1 MSRNTLFGLIIGFVL
16 GIASLGWVA
25 YESAPRVMILEDES
39 QLSYEETVATLKA
52 AAAEQGWKIPKVY
65 EMDKTMARAG
75 YQVAPVTVF
84 ELCHIDHAAKVL
96 ADADSRVV
104 TSMMPC
110 RVSVYVDGQD
120 RVIVSRMNAGAVAQV
135 FNENVAGV
143 MKVASQETE
152 AIVAAVISPT
162 S

>member
-16 GIASLGWVA
+16 GVASLGLVA

-39 QLSYEETVATLKA
+39 QLSYEETVATLKQ
-52 AAAEQGWKIPKVY
+52 AAAEQGWKIPKIH
-65 EMDKTMARAG
+65 EMDKTMAKAG

-84 ELCHIDHAAKVL
+84 ELCHIEHAAKVL
-96 ADADSRVV
+96 ADAESRVV

-120 RVIVSRMNAGAVAQV
+120 RVIVSRMNSGAVAQV
-135 FNENVAGV
+135 FNENVAEV

-152 AIVAAVISPT
+152 AIVAAVINPAS
-162 S
+162 

>member
-16 GIASLGWVA
+16 GVASLGWVA

-39 QLSYEETVATLKA
+39 QLSYADTVATLKA
-52 AAAEQGWKIPKVY
+52 AAAKQGWKIPKVY
-65 EMDKTMARAG
+65 EMDKIMAKAG

-84 ELCHIDHAAKVL
+84 ELCHVEHAAKVL
-96 ADADSRVV
+96 ADADSRMV

-135 FNENVAGV
+135 FNENVAEV

-152 AIVAAVISPT
+152 AIVATVINPAG
-162 S
+162 